1 LQPGIQGE
9 IQGGEYDELPHKQDI
24 YPYPPSSSPTILSQ
38 VMTEVEQFLVCKGE
52 LAKRYDDFA
61 IHASELIV
69 SYWTKGKVKSAG
81 TIDILFR

>member
-1 LQPGIQGE
+1 
-9 IQGGEYDELPHKQDI
+9 
-24 YPYPPSSSPTILSQ
+24 
-38 VMTEVEQFLVCKGE
+38 MTEVEQFLVCKGE